1 MAGILFLGM
10 LILFILGVPIAAGI
24 GMAAAGFLAFLT
36 ELPLTVVPQRLFTTS
51 DSFPL
56 MAIPFFV
63 LSGALMESGGISK
76 RLIHLADAFVGHKT
90 GGLAMVVIIT
100 SMFFAAISGS
110 SAATVTAVGVILIP
124 AMIQKGYSR
133 SFSASVQACS
143 GQMGVI
149 IPPSIPMVIY
159 GVATGVSI
167 GDMFKAGV
175 LPGILMGISLIGLSY
190 MICKKRGY
198 RGNEKK
204 ATAKEKMH
212 AFTEAIWAIFMPVII
227 LGGVYSGMFTP
238 TEAAAVAAGYS
249 FLVGKFIYKD
259 LKLKELPEVIGN
271 AAVITATIMF
281 LVATAGLL
289 AWLMGRLNVPQQVAQ
304 MFTTLAHNRVTFLL
318 IVNVLLFFVGMFF
331 DAGPAII
338 ILAPLLS
345 PIAAAFGIDLIHF
358 GIIMVVNLAIGYCT
372 PPVGINLFLSCQIA
386 GIKLEEMMKDV
397 LKFLVVLVIDVLII
411 SFVPFLSMAFI

>member
-1 MAGILFLGM
+1 MAGILFVGM
-10 LILFILGVPIAAGI
+10 LVLFILGVPIAAGI

-36 ELPLTVVPQRLFTTS
+36 DLPLTVVPQRLFTTS

-175 LPGILMGISLIGLSY
+175 LPGILMGVSLIG
-190 MICKKRGY
+190 C
-198 RGNEKK
+198 
-204 ATAKEKMH
+204 
-212 AFTEAIWAIFMPVII
+212 
-227 LGGVYSGMFTP
+227 P
-238 TEAAAVAAGYS
+238 T
-249 FLVGKFIYKD
+249 
-259 LKLKELPEVIGN
+259 
-271 AAVITATIMF
+271 
-281 LVATAGLL
+281 
-289 AWLMGRLNVPQQVAQ
+289 
-304 MFTTLAHNRVTFLL
+304 
-318 IVNVLLFFVGMFF
+318 
-331 DAGPAII
+331 
-338 ILAPLLS
+338 
-345 PIAAAFGIDLIHF
+345 
-358 GIIMVVNLAIGYCT
+358 
-372 PPVGINLFLSCQIA
+372 
-386 GIKLEEMMKDV
+386 
-397 LKFLVVLVIDVLII
+397 
-411 SFVPFLSMAFI
+411 